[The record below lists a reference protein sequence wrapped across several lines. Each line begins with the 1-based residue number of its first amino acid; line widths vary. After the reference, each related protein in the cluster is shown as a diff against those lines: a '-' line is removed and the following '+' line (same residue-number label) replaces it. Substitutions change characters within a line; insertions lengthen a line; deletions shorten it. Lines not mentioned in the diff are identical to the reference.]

1 MYQAYFLLGL
11 QLVLGLF
18 LFVNI
23 NFLLKLIYFRKVKDY
38 KTNSTVTAFKA
49 MAILSYA
56 LLYSNSGIYL
66 NKLLGIIINKIE
78 SNLKDFEAYKYISL
92 ILVISFLLYCVYF
105 IFGILLFK
113 LLTNKKSIV
122 KELENNNVISVIFLG
137 VIILS
142 LILLSGPS
150 IESFFSNFNIQ
161 PLFPSFNGM

>member
-122 KELENNNVISVIFLG
+122 KELENNNVSSVIFLG

-150 IESFFSNFNIQ
+150 IQSFFSYFNIQ

>member
-38 KTNSTVTAFKA
+38 KTNNTVTAFKA
-49 MAILSYA
+49 MAIFSYA

-105 IFGILLFK
+105 IFSILLFK
-113 LLTNKKSIV
+113 LLTNNKSIV
-122 KELENNNVISVIFLG
+122 EELENNNINSVVFLG
-137 VIILS
+137 VLILS
-142 LILLSGPS
+142 LIILSGPS

>member
-11 QLVLGLF
+11 KLVLGLF

-49 MAILSYA
+49 MAILSYS

-66 NKLLGIIINKIE
+66 NKLLELIINKIK
-78 SNLKDFEAYKYISL
+78 SNVYDAEAYKYISL
-92 ILVISFLLYCVYF
+92 IIVISFLLYCVYF

-113 LLTNKKSIV
+113 LMTTNKSIIE
-122 KELENNNVISVIFLG
+122 ELENNNVSSVVFLG
-137 VIILS
+137 VIIIS
-142 LILLSGPS
+142 LILLSGLS
-150 IESFFSNFNIQ
+150 IESFLGYFNIQ

>member
-11 QLVLGLF
+11 KLVLGLF

-49 MAILSYA
+49 MAILSYS

-66 NKLLGIIINKIE
+66 NKLLELIINKIK
-78 SNLKDFEAYKYISL
+78 SNVYDAEAYKYISL
-92 ILVISFLLYCVYF
+92 IIVISFLLYCVYF

-113 LLTNKKSIV
+113 LMTTNKSIIE
-122 KELENNNVISVIFLG
+122 ELENNNVSSVVFLG

-150 IESFFSNFNIQ
+150 IESFFGYFNIQ
-161 PLFPSFNGM
+161 PLFPSFNVM

>member
-23 NFLLKLIYFRKVKDY
+23 NFLLKLIYFKKVKDY

-49 MAILSYA
+49 MAILSYS

-66 NKLLGIIINKIE
+66 NKLLELIINKIE
-78 SNLKDFEAYKYISL
+78 SNVYDAEAYKYISL
-92 ILVISFLLYCVYF
+92 IIVISFLLYCVYF
-105 IFGILLFK
+105 IFGVLLFK
-113 LLTNKKSIV
+113 LMTTNKSIIE
-122 KELENNNVISVIFLG
+122 ELENNNVSSVVFLG
-137 VIILS
+137 VIIIS

-150 IESFFSNFNIQ
+150 IESFFGYFNIQ

>member
-49 MAILSYA
+49 MAILSYS

-66 NKLLGIIINKIE
+66 NKLLELIINKIK
-78 SNLKDFEAYKYISL
+78 LLHFTPFL
-92 ILVISFLLYCVYF
+92 LISFSVLNICRYLLRRV
-105 IFGILLFK
+105 LQ
-113 LLTNKKSIV
+113 
-122 KELENNNVISVIFLG
+122 
-137 VIILS
+137 
-142 LILLSGPS
+142 
-150 IESFFSNFNIQ
+150 SF
-161 PLFPSFNGM
+161 

>member
-11 QLVLGLF
+11 KLVLGLF

-49 MAILSYA
+49 MAILSYS

-66 NKLLGIIINKIE
+66 NKLLELIINKIK
-78 SNLKDFEAYKYISL
+78 SNVYDAEAYKYISL
-92 ILVISFLLYCVYF
+92 IIVISFLLMT
-105 IFGILLFK
+105 
-113 LLTNKKSIV
+113 TNKSIIE
-122 KELENNNVISVIFLG
+122 ELENNNVSSVVFLG
-137 VIILS
+137 VIIIS

-150 IESFFSNFNIQ
+150 IESFLGCFNIQ

>member
-18 LFVNI
+18 IFVNI

-49 MAILSYA
+49 MAILSYS

-66 NKLLGIIINKIE
+66 NKLLELIINKIE
-78 SNLKDFEAYKYISL
+78 SNVYDAEAYKYISL
-92 ILVISFLLYCVYF
+92 IIVISFLLYCVYF

-113 LLTNKKSIV
+113 LMTTNKSIIE
-122 KELENNNVISVIFLG
+122 ELENNNVSSVVFLG
-137 VIILS
+137 VIIIS

-150 IESFFSNFNIQ
+150 IESFLGHFNTQ